1 MPFALIESAAVPLLL
16 PVLTNST
23 PSIWLA
29 VVALAAVVALVAVA
43 AFPLIEMA
51 HVPDAP
57 LPVVEGTDRFDRA
70 VPASV
75 APVPPFATATVPV
88 TFAALPVML
97 PEIFDPASAV
107 IHDGFEYDPLVDTPS
122 VMP

>member
-1 MPFALIESAAVPLLL
+1 MIESAAVPLLL

-29 VVALAAVVALVAVA
+29 VVALDAVVALVAVA
-43 AFPLIEMA
+43 AFPLIEIA
-51 HVPDAP
+51 QVPDAP

-70 VPASV
+70 VAASV
-75 APVPPFATATVPV
+75 APVPPFAIATVPV